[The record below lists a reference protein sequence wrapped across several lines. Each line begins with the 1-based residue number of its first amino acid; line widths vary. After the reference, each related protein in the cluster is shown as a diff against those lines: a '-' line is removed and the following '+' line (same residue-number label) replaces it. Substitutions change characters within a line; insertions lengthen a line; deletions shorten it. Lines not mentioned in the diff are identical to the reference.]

1 MIQRACIAARCA
13 RAGLALAV
21 LLAAAMLWLCLP
33 TGWALRRKAA
43 AAGWAVL
50 LRGFGIRLRCH
61 GAPPEPSGA
70 LVAANHVSWTDIAVL
85 GRLLDAGFIA
95 KAEVA
100 AWPVIGLLARRY
112 GCLFIDRNRRG
123 AVRDFTAR
131 MRAHP
136 ARAGLILFP
145 EGTTGDG
152 NGLLPFRSSLFAAAG
167 ARWPA
172 VQPVTITYRRR
183 DGSPL
188 SPAERRRVAWI
199 DDDALLPH
207 AFALAASGG
216 VIAEVW
222 FETPIPAT
230 DRKAAAESCRS
241 AIAARLGQDQAAAL
255 KRAA

>member
-1 MIQRACIAARCA
+1 MAGAA
-13 RAGLALAV
+13 
-21 LLAAAMLWLCLP
+21 
-33 TGWALRRKAA
+33 
-43 AAGWAVL
+43 WAVL
-50 LRGFGIRLRCH
+50 LRGFGIRVRRH
-61 GAPPEPSGA
+61 GTPSAPAAA
-70 LVAANHVSWTDIAVL
+70 LIAANHVSWIDVAVL
-85 GRLLDAGFIA
+85 GRLLDAGFVA
-95 KAEVA
+95 KAEVG
-100 AWPVIGLLARRY
+100 AWPVIGSLARRY

-123 AVRDFTAR
+123 AVQDFTAR
-131 MRAHP
+131 MQAHP
-136 ARAGLILFP
+136 ACAGLILFP

-152 NGLLPFRSSLFAAAG
+152 SGLLPFRSSLFAAAHP
-167 ARWPA
+167 RWPA
-172 VQPVTITYRRR
+172 VQPVTIAYRRR

-222 FETPIPAT
+222 FEAPIPAT

-241 AIAARLGQDQAAAL
+241 AIAARLGEDQAAAL